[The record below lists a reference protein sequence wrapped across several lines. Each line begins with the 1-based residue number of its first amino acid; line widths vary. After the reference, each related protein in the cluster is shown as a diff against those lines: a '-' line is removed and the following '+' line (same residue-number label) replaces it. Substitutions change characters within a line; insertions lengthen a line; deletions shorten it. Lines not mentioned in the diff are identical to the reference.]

1 MQPFL
6 SPSFRFDFLID
17 TCENIHSGFNMEVKV
32 GDIYI
37 RHSDEKVY
45 RVKRIDNKMIVLE
58 LEDGSLLSLTDI
70 FALERAYT
78 KKEPAQ

>member
-1 MQPFL
+1 
-6 SPSFRFDFLID
+6 
-17 TCENIHSGFNMEVKV
+17 MEVKV

-70 FALERAYT
+70 FALETAYT
-78 KKEPAQ
+78 KKEPAH